1 MIDEK
6 LKGFDKDQKSF
17 VCILL
22 YLAGYKFSPDEL
34 SKYVQHNGIN
44 IRETFDSMTA
54 EQKSKAFV
62 MIGEALGYL
71 PADIHVVI
79 DYIKCNT

>member
-1 MIDEK
+1 MIDKK
-6 LKGFDKDQKSF
+6 LQGFDEDQKSF

-22 YLAGYKFSPDEL
+22 YLAGYKFCPEDL

-44 IRETFDSMTA
+44 VRETFESMTH

-71 PADIHVVI
+71 PEGEYKA
-79 DYIKCNT
+79 